1 MTPLLAALLAA
12 APLTVR
18 VLEREH
24 PASVEL
30 RGKTLRCGEAALQSP
45 ATVAPGKHALEAGG
59 RECAVVTGEGD
70 VSVRV
75 GALTRRYRGLVR
87 VTLEGS
93 TLRLIDEV
101 DVEDY
106 LPAVVYAEASGAPP
120 AALQVQAVVSR
131 TFALASRRR
140 HEKAGYD
147 LCDLTHCQVYRGLE
161 DEHAEPKAA
170 VDSTRGQVLLVG
182 GLALKP
188 AFFHAAC
195 GGHTSRALDVFGA
208 DGAGPGVSDVT
219 DGRPACQGAPDFEWR
234 WEVDR
239 VALAKGLELK
249 PDSPPFELLRRDAGG
264 RVVELR
270 SFGRRFSGAEFAS
283 RVGRAFGWQALPS
296 LRVAVEVVDDTVRF
310 TGSGAGHGVGLC
322 QRGAWAM
329 AAKGADARS
338 ILQRYFPD
346 CQVRVP

>member
-1 MTPLLAALLAA
+1 MTPLLAAVLAA
-12 APLTVR
+12 APLSVR
-18 VLEREH
+18 ILEREH
-24 PASVEL
+24 PAAVEL
-30 RGKTLRCGEAALQSP
+30 RAKAVRCGAAALPSP
-45 ATVAPGKHALEAGG
+45 VTVAPGKHALEAGG
-59 RECAVVTGEGD
+59 RECASVTGEGE
-70 VSVRV
+70 VSVTV

-87 VTLEGS
+87 VTLEGAL
-93 TLRLIDEV
+93 LRLIDEV

-106 LPAVVYAEASGAPP
+106 LPPVVQAEASGAPP
-120 AALQVQAVVSR
+120 AALQAQAVVSR

-140 HEKAGYD
+140 HDKAGYD
-147 LCDLTHCQVYRGLE
+147 LCDLTHCQLYRGRD
-161 DEHAEPKAA
+161 DEQAGATAA
-170 VDSTRGQVLLVG
+170 VEATKGQVLLVG
-182 GLALKP
+182 GIALRP

-208 DGAGPGVSDVT
+208 DGAGPGVSDLA
-219 DGRPACQGAPDFEWR
+219 DGQPACRGGPGFEWT
-234 WEVDR
+234 WSIDR

-249 PDSPPFELLRRDAGG
+249 PDGAPFEPLRRDDGG

-270 SFGRRFSGAEFAS
+270 AFGRRFSGAEFAS

-310 TGSGAGHGVGLC
+310 AGSGAGHGVGLC
-322 QRGAWAM
+322 QRGAWAL
-329 AAKGADARS
+329 ASRGADAKA